1 METVKMNE
9 PLEEGMWQTQST
21 FKGYAG
27 FWLRL
32 AAIIIDGV
40 AMTIVLYALMALGL
54 GALFVSN
61 PDILNGGGDALLED
75 DAAMNAFLAGYF
87 GIIGISI
94 IGNWLYFALMESSKY
109 QGTLGKMAVSIKVT
123 DLQGERIS
131 FLRATGRYFGKII
144 SGLVLYIG
152 FIMAGFTER
161 KQALHD
167 MMASTLVVKK

>member
-1 METVKMNE
+1 MNE
-9 PLEEGMWQTQST
+9 PLEDGMWQQQSS

-40 AMTIVLYALMALGL
+40 AVTIVLYALMALGL

-61 PDILNGGGDALLED
+61 PDIMDSGGEALFAD
-75 DAAMNAFLAGYF
+75 DDAMNAFMAGYF
-87 GIIGISI
+87 GIVGLSL

-131 FLRATGRYFGKII
+131 FLRATGRYFGKMVSALI
-144 SGLVLYIG
+144 LYIG
-152 FIMAGFTER
+152 FFMAGFTER
-161 KQALHD
+161 KQGLHD
-167 MMASTLVVKK
+167 MMASALVVKK